1 MKNTVVIFNAGIGAL
16 TLGFQNAGYEI
27 LKAYEPDR
35 KVIEIYQENIS
46 QNVTACSLSSI
57 DPATVPDSDV
67 WAFDLTQSKAEEVFY
82 SLTLVQ
88 RRRPPAILFVMKKQ
102 LWKGFIKEHIFQL
115 QEYGYHITHKNI
127 QSSEVTAFPLRE
139 EFAYIVSKRVNAS
152 DMIMPVQVHKSSILL
167 DGWVEMNPQ
176 DSWYSVIPGIHRIPG
191 ITELILR
198 KRRLML
204 RMPVTAFYVGKKAVI
219 GNPGRF
225 V

>member
-139 EFAYIVSKRVNAS
+139 EL
-152 DMIMPVQVHKSSILL
+152 HILFQK
-167 DGWVEMNPQ
+167 E
-176 DSWYSVIPGIHRIPG
+176 
-191 ITELILR
+191 
-198 KRRLML
+198 
-204 RMPVTAFYVGKKAVI
+204 
-219 GNPGRF
+219 
-225 V
+225 

>member
-16 TLGFQNAGYEI
+16 TLGFKNAGYEI

-35 KVIEIYQENIS
+35 KVTEIYQENIS

-57 DPATVPDSDV
+57 DPATVPDSNV
-67 WAFDLTQSKAEEVFY
+67 WAFGLTQSKEEEVFR
-82 SLTLVQ
+82 SLALVQ
-88 RRRPPAILFVMKKQ
+88 RRRPPVILFVMKKQ

-176 DSWYSVIPGIHRIPG
+176 DSWYY
-191 ITELILR
+191 R

-204 RMPVTAFYVGKKAVI
+204 RMPVTAFCVGKKAVI

>member
-67 WAFDLTQSKAEEVFY
+67 WAFDLTQSKAEEVFR
-82 SLTLVQ
+82 SLALVQ

-115 QEYGYHITHKNI
+115 QDMDTISRIKI
-127 QSSEVTAFPLRE
+127 S
-139 EFAYIVSKRVNAS
+139 RV
-152 DMIMPVQVHKSSILL
+152 
-167 DGWVEMNPQ
+167 
-176 DSWYSVIPGIHRIPG
+176 
-191 ITELILR
+191 
-198 KRRLML
+198 RRLL
-204 RMPVTAFYVGKKAVI
+204 HFRCGKNLHILFQKE
-219 GNPGRF
+219 
-225 V
+225 

>member
-88 RRRPPAILFVMKKQ
+88 RRRPRPF
-102 LWKGFIKEHIFQL
+102 F
-115 QEYGYHITHKNI
+115 
-127 QSSEVTAFPLRE
+127 
-139 EFAYIVSKRVNAS
+139 
-152 DMIMPVQVHKSSILL
+152 LL
-167 DGWVEMNPQ
+167 
-176 DSWYSVIPGIHRIPG
+176 
-191 ITELILR
+191 
-198 KRRLML
+198 
-204 RMPVTAFYVGKKAVI
+204 
-219 GNPGRF
+219 
-225 V
+225 

>member
-88 RRRPPAILFVMKKQ
+88 RRRPPAILFVRSTFFSCKNMDTISR
-102 LWKGFIKEHIFQL
+102 IKI
-115 QEYGYHITHKNI
+115 
-127 QSSEVTAFPLRE
+127 S
-139 EFAYIVSKRVNAS
+139 RV
-152 DMIMPVQVHKSSILL
+152 
-167 DGWVEMNPQ
+167 
-176 DSWYSVIPGIHRIPG
+176 
-191 ITELILR
+191 
-198 KRRLML
+198 RRLL
-204 RMPVTAFYVGKKAVI
+204 HFRCGKNLHILFQKE
-219 GNPGRF
+219 
-225 V
+225 

>member
-88 RRRPPAILFVMKKQ
+88 RRRPLVILFVMKKQ
-102 LWKGFIKEHIFQL
+102 LHNSIVKNHIFQL
-115 QEYGYHITHKNI
+115 NEYGYHITHKNI
-127 QSSEVTAFPLRE
+127 QSFEITEFPLRE
-139 EFAYIVSKRVNAS
+139 EFVYVVAKRKNSS
-152 DMIMPVQVHKSSILL
+152 DMIMPAQLHKNSILL
-167 DGWVEMNPQ
+167 DAWAEMKPE
-176 DSWYSVIPGIHRIPG
+176 DPWYYRINFEKEKINASHTG
-191 ITELILR
+191 DG
-198 KRRLML
+198 
-204 RMPVTAFYVGKKAVI
+204 AGKKTVTGKAARLH
-219 GNPGRF
+219 GT
-225 V
+225 

>member
-82 SLTLVQ
+82 SKEDD
-88 RRRPPAILFVMKKQ
+88 RRPF
-102 LWKGFIKEHIFQL
+102 F
-115 QEYGYHITHKNI
+115 
-127 QSSEVTAFPLRE
+127 
-139 EFAYIVSKRVNAS
+139 
-152 DMIMPVQVHKSSILL
+152 LL
-167 DGWVEMNPQ
+167 
-176 DSWYSVIPGIHRIPG
+176 
-191 ITELILR
+191 
-198 KRRLML
+198 
-204 RMPVTAFYVGKKAVI
+204 
-219 GNPGRF
+219 
-225 V
+225 

>member
-88 RRRPPAILFVMKKQ
+88 RRRPPVILFVMKKQ

-115 QEYGYHITHKNI
+115 QEYGYHITHKKYPEFGGYCI
-127 QSSEVTAFPLRE
+127 SAAGRICIYCFKKSECFGYDHAGAGP
-139 EFAYIVSKRVNAS
+139 
-152 DMIMPVQVHKSSILL
+152 
-167 DGWVEMNPQ
+167 
-176 DSWYSVIPGIHRIPG
+176 
-191 ITELILR
+191 
-198 KRRLML
+198 
-204 RMPVTAFYVGKKAVI
+204 
-219 GNPGRF
+219 
-225 V
+225 